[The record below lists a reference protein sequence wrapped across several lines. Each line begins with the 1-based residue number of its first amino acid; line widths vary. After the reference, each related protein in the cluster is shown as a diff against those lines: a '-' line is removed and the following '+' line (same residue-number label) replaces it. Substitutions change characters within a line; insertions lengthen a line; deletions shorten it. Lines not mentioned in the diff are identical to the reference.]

1 MTQISPKANAEV
13 GKARNYCWLTA
24 KKNSETNFELSSHNQ
39 DKENET
45 REC

>member
-1 MTQISPKANAEV
+1 M
-13 GKARNYCWLTA
+13 
-24 KKNSETNFELSSHNQ
+24 NSETNFELSSHNQ